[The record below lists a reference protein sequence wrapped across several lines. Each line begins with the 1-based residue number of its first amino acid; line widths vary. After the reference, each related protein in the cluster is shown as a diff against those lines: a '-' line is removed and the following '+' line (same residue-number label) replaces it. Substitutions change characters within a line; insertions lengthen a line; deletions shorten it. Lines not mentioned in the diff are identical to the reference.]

1 MYPADREEY
10 DLDGEDGNHHVDG
23 VPAGHEDEEV
33 VDETDPRDM
42 EMAAWSNEQPAA
54 LGSLPTFHRRDTG
67 QESEPMEMVRAED
80 LAPQVHEE
88 PDEPVEAMADIRE
101 QQSPRPDS
109 DARESSTEL
118 VSDASD
124 SGISTGGNESD
135 NEDNDIQMI
144 PSDNAAVITDE
155 LDELDDTSM
164 PPSRAMSPLRPLG
177 PVVQASPSPGKI
189 IAPTTFKND
198 VVPGEWKEGMALK
211 FSQTRPSAS
220 SDPLSTD
227 VPETQEPEPTAIPA
241 EGSEHGQDTGY
252 MGDDELPVQ
261 PVVGRLSDETADQG
275 DDSNSVTLDAVNREN
290 TSKDGE
296 TASYDAPLHPT
307 GEDLTATHVLEDNDE
322 PAITQTLSENDAPI
336 SSSSQQQSVVGH
348 PALTDENLA
357 QVAAGNEPTATGGDL
372 LDSCVGTEEVSTQSV
387 TGINEEAQAENEGP
401 SDATQ
406 ETKETISNRAEGET
420 TGPESGETSRPSQE
434 EPLTTSVDGPMD
446 VEPGSSGV
454 QELSFTD
461 LIHTPVDSPRIEEDM
476 FDVSGVTVLESTD
489 AMGVTG
495 PAPEDPIEV
504 NIRNLPSPPAGHQSP
519 TPEPH
524 LPIDREDPAL
534 AMMPAVLQE
543 QGYARANHHDHV
555 AEALHQ
561 AHEAHRR
568 AFEAATGQIGEDP
581 SQASAPAIIEI
592 LETPSAEIVNMMLG
606 MPRDE
611 PVQAGMQ
618 ASAAQSESANAEEF
632 VAPGVNSDDASQPMI
647 DDIFRSTGPQATS
660 AVSHDAEL
668 DRAETSEPSSAA
680 QARIDEIFEP
690 VEDGSDES
698 ANLAKEEAAEP
709 LIEEGH
715 EEARDAMMDRPSSP
729 QSQVVDDD
737 EPLSHDNE
745 NLSVEAERNTGSA
758 ATLQAEEPERSEE
771 GDEPRRSA
779 TPSALAQSTNH
790 DEIMMVDQPH
800 SVVPSLVES
809 GPASVIPIPT
819 VDQRNAQQNA
829 SPPPPQTP
837 PTRPRELDLRTP
849 ELTHHHHGPV
859 STAPRSTLHESERML
874 HAESPAS
881 HTRSQCHYHKM
892 RFDRG
897 AHSHTMLIPGC
908 SLGSATQR
916 AELDVEDLGKAS
928 SEEMKRKQSLLFG
941 ENFLGHMKSEEEGTL
956 PSDLEHRLSV
966 LVGRELIR
974 EGHIYILPLE
984 QGMPHTHAEEEE
996 EDGGIASRTRRR
1008 TSQTPGPGSGLGLVT
1023 PVREGDKKRKHRGS
1037 SVGRTPVSAGKKR
1050 ASELLNVQEV
1060 KEESE
1065 DEVKGDEQ
1073 GGEREDA
1080 GPSSKKRIVEVDGS
1094 PKAVDKEDDDE
1105 DEVVPTKRDRD
1116 EEDGD
1121 RMDVDERVDQST
1133 DRQAMA
1139 PARKGWFGWLW
1150 GRK

>member
-42 EMAAWSNEQPAA
+42 EMAAWSYEQPAA
-54 LGSLPTFHRRDTG
+54 LGSLPTIHRRDTG
-67 QESEPMEMVRAED
+67 QDSEPMEMVRAED

-144 PSDNAAVITDE
+144 PSDNAAAITDE

-164 PPSRAMSPLRPLG
+164 PPSRAMSPLLPLR
-177 PVVQASPSPGKI
+177 PVVQASASPGKI

-220 SDPLSTD
+220 SEPFSTD
-227 VPETQEPEPTAIPA
+227 VPERQEPQPTAFPA
-241 EGSEHGQDTGY
+241 EGSEYGHDTGY

-261 PVVGRLSDETADQG
+261 PVVGRSLKEPADQG
-275 DDSNSVTLDAVNREN
+275 DDSNAMTLDAVNREN
-290 TSKDGE
+290 ANKEGE
-296 TASYDAPLHPT
+296 TASYDAPLQST
-307 GEDLTATHVLEDNDE
+307 GEDLTATNVLKDNDE
-322 PAITQTLSENDAPI
+322 PAITQTLSQDEAPI
-336 SSSSQQQSVVGH
+336 SAFSQQQPIEGH
-348 PALTDENLA
+348 PALTNENLA

-372 LDSCVGTEEVSTQSV
+372 LDSGVGIEEVSAQSV
-387 TGINEEAQAENEGP
+387 TGINEEAQAETERS
-401 SDATQ
+401 SDATKEMQ
-406 ETKETISNRAEGET
+406 EPISNRAEGET
-420 TGPESGETSRPSQE
+420 TRPDSGETSRPFQE
-434 EPLTTSVDGPMD
+434 ESLKTSVDRAMD
-446 VEPGSSGV
+446 IEPGSSGV

-461 LIHTPVDSPRIEEDM
+461 LIQTPVDSPRIEEDM

-489 AMGVTG
+489 GMELTG
-495 PAPEDPIEV
+495 PAPDDPIEV
-504 NIRNLPSPPAGHQSP
+504 NVRNLPSPPARQQSP

-534 AMMPAVLQE
+534 AITPAVLQE
-543 QGYARANHHDHV
+543 QGYARANHQDHI
-555 AEALHQ
+555 AEVLHQ
-561 AHEAHRR
+561 AHDAHRR
-568 AFEAATGQIGEDP
+568 AFEAAIGEIGEDP
-581 SQASAPAIIEI
+581 SQTSVPAIFEI

-611 PVQAGMQ
+611 QVQAGMT
-618 ASAAQSESANAEEF
+618 ASANAEEP

-647 DDIFRSTGPQATS
+647 DNIFCSTGPQATS

-690 VEDGSDES
+690 VEDGTHES
-698 ANLAKEEAAEP
+698 ANQAKEEAAEP
-709 LIEEGH
+709 LIEEAH
-715 EEARDAMMDRPSSP
+715 EEALDAMMDRPSSP

-737 EPLSHDNE
+737 EPLSHDNG
-745 NLSVEAERNTGSA
+745 NLSVEAEKNNASA

-779 TPSALAQSTNH
+779 TPSALAQSTNY
-790 DEIMMVDQPH
+790 DEIMTVDQPH

-809 GPASVIPIPT
+809 GPASVIPLPT

-916 AELDVEDLGKAS
+916 AEVDVEDLGKAS

-1050 ASELLNVQEV
+1050 ASELFNVQEV

-1065 DEVKGDEQ
+1065 DEVKRDEQ

-1094 PKAVDKEDDDE
+1094 PKAVNKEEDYE
-1105 DEVVPTKRDRD
+1105 DEVVPAKRDRD

-1121 RMDVDERVDQST
+1121 QMDVDERVDQST

>member
-534 AMMPAVLQE
+534 AMMPAVLQ
-543 QGYARANHHDHV
+543 G
-555 AEALHQ
+555 LC
-561 AHEAHRR
+561 
-568 AFEAATGQIGEDP
+568 P
-581 SQASAPAIIEI
+581 C
-592 LETPSAEIVNMMLG
+592 
-606 MPRDE
+606 E
-611 PVQAGMQ
+611 P
-618 ASAAQSESANAEEF
+618 
-632 VAPGVNSDDASQPMI
+632 
-647 DDIFRSTGPQATS
+647 
-660 AVSHDAEL
+660 
-668 DRAETSEPSSAA
+668 
-680 QARIDEIFEP
+680 
-690 VEDGSDES
+690 
-698 ANLAKEEAAEP
+698 
-709 LIEEGH
+709 
-715 EEARDAMMDRPSSP
+715 
-729 QSQVVDDD
+729 
-737 EPLSHDNE
+737 
-745 NLSVEAERNTGSA
+745 
-758 ATLQAEEPERSEE
+758 
-771 GDEPRRSA
+771 
-779 TPSALAQSTNH
+779 
-790 DEIMMVDQPH
+790 
-800 SVVPSLVES
+800 
-809 GPASVIPIPT
+809 
-819 VDQRNAQQNA
+819 
-829 SPPPPQTP
+829 
-837 PTRPRELDLRTP
+837 
-849 ELTHHHHGPV
+849 
-859 STAPRSTLHESERML
+859 PRSCR
-874 HAESPAS
+874 
-881 HTRSQCHYHKM
+881 
-892 RFDRG
+892 RG
-897 AHSHTMLIPGC
+897 A
-908 SLGSATQR
+908 
-916 AELDVEDLGKAS
+916 AS
-928 SEEMKRKQSLLFG
+928 SS
-941 ENFLGHMKSEEEGTL
+941 
-956 PSDLEHRLSV
+956 
-966 LVGRELIR
+966 
-974 EGHIYILPLE
+974 
-984 QGMPHTHAEEEE
+984 
-996 EDGGIASRTRRR
+996 
-1008 TSQTPGPGSGLGLVT
+1008 
-1023 PVREGDKKRKHRGS
+1023 
-1037 SVGRTPVSAGKKR
+1037 
-1050 ASELLNVQEV
+1050 
-1060 KEESE
+1060 
-1065 DEVKGDEQ
+1065 
-1073 GGEREDA
+1073 
-1080 GPSSKKRIVEVDGS
+1080 
-1094 PKAVDKEDDDE
+1094 
-1105 DEVVPTKRDRD
+1105 
-1116 EEDGD
+1116 
-1121 RMDVDERVDQST
+1121 
-1133 DRQAMA
+1133 
-1139 PARKGWFGWLW
+1139 
-1150 GRK
+1150 